1 MRKHVKTLA
10 NLDKDIVGVLESL
23 RDCYRL
29 AMDATVMQRSYLLE
43 SSIAKL
49 VAERVAKT
57 GEDEDAAADAL
68 ARDPVAISSVA
79 VDAGVSAAEL
89 GEEMESMRLVIKE
102 GFDQVNKDMTEMLAH
117 KSSDRGRLKA
127 ILSVVQK
134 QHEKSALDPDL
145 EEKIGKVTDS
155 LVKTTKKEKAKSL
168 KMDNLEQFEVELVQ
182 VEDVPFA
189 RGGQGSVHLAEYS
202 GETVCLKKMS
212 QVGVTAAKRQKMF
225 SQFSAELSI
234 MVRLR
239 SPRVVQVLGVVTTDP
254 TYLGLVVEYLP
265 GGSLRGALDAD
276 SEIGAEQQ
284 RIWCADVAHG
294 MAYLYKSRIEHRDLK
309 SLNVLLTHDSRCKV
323 TDFGLS
329 KCDDLSTAATATVAG
344 GGLAGTPAFMAP
356 ELLEDNTFSEKSDV
370 FSYAMVLFEIWS
382 RDVPWSG
389 LQPPQI
395 ISKVLVKHAR
405 PETPPSMAPDM
416 AALMAKCWAQDPDA
430 RPDFKAIVAEL
441 RGSTKSALRGSGA
454 AGERPSQSSWMS
466 SVGSNAQG
474 TTRSLS
480 SWIAA
485 ARGSA

>member
-1 MRKHVKTLA
+1 
-10 NLDKDIVGVLESL
+10 
-23 RDCYRL
+23 
-29 AMDATVMQRSYLLE
+29 
-43 SSIAKL
+43 
-49 VAERVAKT
+49 
-57 GEDEDAAADAL
+57 
-68 ARDPVAISSVA
+68 
-79 VDAGVSAAEL
+79 
-89 GEEMESMRLVIKE
+89 
-102 GFDQVNKDMTEMLAH
+102 
-117 KSSDRGRLKA
+117 
-127 ILSVVQK
+127 
-134 QHEKSALDPDL
+134 
-145 EEKIGKVTDS
+145 
-155 LVKTTKKEKAKSL
+155 
-168 KMDNLEQFEVELVQ
+168 
-182 VEDVPFA
+182 
-189 RGGQGSVHLAEYS
+189 
-202 GETVCLKKMS
+202 
-212 QVGVTAAKRQKMF
+212 
-225 SQFSAELSI
+225 
-234 MVRLR
+234 
-239 SPRVVQVLGVVTTDP
+239 
-254 TYLGLVVEYLP
+254 
-265 GGSLRGALDAD
+265 
-276 SEIGAEQQ
+276 
-284 RIWCADVAHG
+284 

-395 ISKVLVKHAR
+395 ISKVLVKQAR
-405 PETPPSMAPDM
+405 PEMPPSMAPDM